1 MSIDSLAHTDSLELL
16 AAFHTAAEEAM
27 YEWQAE
33 QAAEYFSSLLE
44 KESWQTPK
52 NLPQF
57 SRNNKPQTTKQ
68 NDH

>member
-44 KESWQTPK
+44 KES
-52 NLPQF
+52 
-57 SRNNKPQTTKQ
+57 
-68 NDH
+68 